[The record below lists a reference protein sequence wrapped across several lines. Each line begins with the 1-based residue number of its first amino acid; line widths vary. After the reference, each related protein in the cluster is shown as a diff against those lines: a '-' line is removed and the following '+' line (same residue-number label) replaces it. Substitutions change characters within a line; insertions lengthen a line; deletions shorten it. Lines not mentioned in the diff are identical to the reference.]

1 MANSI
6 QPVIMTADLNR
17 LLAFYTELLGA
28 TQTSRVPEDGPA
40 FYVGLRVGDSELGLV
55 ADAEG
60 AAGAAGRIL
69 LSIAV
74 EDVDSESHTSPTP
87 MATPST
93 SPSQSEVIRPRPE
106 AEDGAGRSQEARTT
120 KAHDPT
126 GLARTLSVQSAIT
139 SAGMVASREVPRL
152 SESCY

>member
-28 TQTSRVPEDGPA
+28 TQTSRVPEDSPA

-74 EDVDSESHTSPTP
+74 EDVDSLLARVKALGGSVRGQPNNMPWDSESRTSPTP

-93 SPSQSEVIRPRPE
+93 SPSQSEAIRPRPE

-120 KAHDPT
+120 KGA
-126 GLARTLSVQSAIT
+126 
-139 SAGMVASREVPRL
+139 
-152 SESCY
+152 

>member
-6 QPVIMTADLNR
+6 PAEGSASDHDR
-17 LLAFYTELLGA
+17 
-28 TQTSRVPEDGPA
+28 GPKPSPGFLYRAARSHTDIARARGWSA

-74 EDVDSESHTSPTP
+74 EDVDSLLARVKALGGSVRGQPNNMPWDSESRTSPTP

-120 KAHDPT
+120 KGA
-126 GLARTLSVQSAIT
+126 
-139 SAGMVASREVPRL
+139 
-152 SESCY
+152 

>member
-28 TQTSRVPEDGPA
+28 AQTSRVPEDGPA

-74 EDVDSESHTSPTP
+74 EDVDSLLSRVTARGGSVRGQPNNMPWGQRVAHIADP
-87 MATPST
+87 
-93 SPSQSEVIRPRPE
+93 
-106 AEDGAGRSQEARTT
+106 DGNTVNLTQ
-120 KAHDPT
+120 P
-126 GLARTLSVQSAIT
+126 V
-139 SAGMVASREVPRL
+139 
-152 SESCY
+152 